1 VGRVGQ
7 WAKAQFQLIENKK
20 ALNNISN
27 KNKCLKT
34 FGII

>member
-1 VGRVGQ
+1 VGWAVQ

-20 ALNNISN
+20 ALSNISN